1 MKNFKYI
8 YYILLGFIVLIAL
21 LLVFSTIPIPG
32 NFKTMIV
39 LGGSMEPAIKMGSI
53 VIVKPAEDYK
63 IGDII
68 TFQRRGE
75 AEMTTHRIM
84 DIRVEGGRPVYTT
97 QGDANET
104 PDMREV
110 RQNEVVGKSLFSL
123 PYLGYAVDFAK
134 KPIGFAIIVIVPA
147 AVIVGDEIKKI
158 IREIKNKKAKD

>member
-8 YYILLGFIVLIAL
+8 YYVLLGFIVLIAL

-84 DIRVEGGRPVYTT
+84 DIRVEGGKPVYTT
-97 QGDANET
+97 QGDANNA

-110 RQNEVVGKSLFSL
+110 KENEVIGKALFSI
-123 PYLGYAVDFAK
+123 PYLGYAVDFAQR
-134 KPIGFAIIVIVPA
+134 PIGFAIIIIVPA
-147 AVIVGDEIKKI
+147 VMIIGDEIKKI
-158 IREIKNKKAKD
+158 IKEVKKKKT